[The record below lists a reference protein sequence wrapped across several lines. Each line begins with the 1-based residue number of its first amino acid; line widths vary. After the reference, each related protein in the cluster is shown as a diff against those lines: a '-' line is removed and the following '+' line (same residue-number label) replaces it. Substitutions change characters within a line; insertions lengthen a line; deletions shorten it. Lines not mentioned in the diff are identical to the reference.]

1 MNASAR
7 LDKYLNAFG
16 TGLKRVFVARGA
28 AAAAAVA
35 LVVSVIG
42 AYLAVRA
49 GFANEVVITARI
61 VLVVLLAAVI
71 AWLVILPIR
80 RIQYDVA
87 PEIEA
92 RTPAFGGRVET
103 YLGTGLR
110 EGKKPNPL
118 KDLLAEDTLE
128 LARQFPVQRQIKR
141 RELAIPGG
149 IAAVCLGVLLWLA
162 IAGPGLLN
170 YGVRHLWAGWA
181 FPGLLPPQSI
191 LVTPGDELVRR
202 GGSLRVRAEMEGF
215 DPTRASV
222 HARIGDSDWQEV
234 DMARLDDGFEFA
246 FFSLREP
253 LTYFVSAAGIR
264 SPAYDVEVVDLPN
277 VRNLRLTYHYPEWT
291 HRPPETVEPGG
302 DIRAIAGTEIQLEVI
317 TDIPLRAGELVLNG
331 DAQSLAIDGYSGR
344 AGFEITGDGQYFI
357 AARVGGEQVRL
368 TDDYFIKRLENR
380 KPAVILARPGRDWSA
395 SNIEEV
401 TARVDAKDDYAL
413 ESVEMRYSVNGGAWQ
428 SVPLPFTGRAAV
440 TDHVFFLERMGT
452 EAGTALPGDAATA
465 LVPGDLIS
473 YYVLATDRDETTR
486 TDMFFIEVQPFDRRY
501 TQSQMLGG
509 GGGGQ
514 GQWQQEISQRQR
526 EIIVS
531 TWNLLREQTE
541 SRAPDD
547 TGIEDNATLLSEL
560 QTTLAEQAE
569 TLARRTRARQLIRV
583 DERIASF
590 VDNLE
595 QAAEAMVPAAERL
608 AAIDLEQAIQPEQEA
623 LQHLLRAEAA
633 FSDVQV
639 SFQRNPGSRGF
650 RAGRDLAEMFE
661 LEMDLEKNQYETG
674 DPASLDSPTQEFDDA
689 MRELDKLARRQQQLA
704 NNLSRSQ
711 NLTPAQRWQQE
722 MLRRETEE
730 LQQRLEQMLQQQ
742 ASSGQ
747 IQGQTQG
754 QSSGQASGQSEG
766 SSGET
771 GQNAINRR
779 LQSAIRAMN
788 EAGAPTGDEFDR
800 ERLQQAADEAHRQLT
815 GARAQVAEESRR
827 EMQQSFGEMTEQ
839 ASTLYEQQADIDAEL
854 QEAVRRALEARRE
867 GRRGFGSGLTPE
879 QREEMSQTKRDM
891 REDLQGLERDMQA
904 AAQQYRDHAADAARE
919 LAEAASELRESN
931 VESRLGVAAEY
942 IENNSAAYIASSESA
957 VTDALGELR
966 DRLRRAQSLAE
977 GAGQPGA
984 TDFERA
990 LADTRALREELQ
1002 RLAAG
1007 AGTEGRAYGEFGDG
1021 DVWNMPTQPAVI
1033 GPAIGPTILPRI
1045 ELRAADTARAVRR
1058 LIPELRARNLNPA
1071 EIDEIRELTR
1081 QLELA
1086 RFDGNADLLAREFNA
1101 ALALL
1106 EQLELRLAQG
1116 TQADARGTVRTA
1128 VAEPIPTEY
1137 KDAVAEYYRRL
1148 SRE

>member
-1 MNASAR
+1 MDAPAR
-7 LDKYLNAFG
+7 LDQYLKAFG
-16 TGLKRVFVARGA
+16 TELKRVCIARGVAGA
-28 AAAAAVA
+28 AAIA

-42 AYLAVRA
+42 AYLAIRA
-49 GFANEVVITARI
+49 GFASEVVITARLL
-61 VLVVLLAAVI
+61 LVVMLAAVI
-71 AWLVILPIR
+71 AWLVVLPIR
-80 RIQYDVA
+80 RLQSDVA

-92 RTPAFGGRVET
+92 RTPAFAGRVET
-103 YLGTGLR
+103 YLGMGLGLGER
-110 EGKKPNPL
+110 RNPNPL
-118 KDLLAEDTLE
+118 KELLAEDTLE
-128 LARQFPVQRQIKR
+128 LARHFPVARQVKR
-141 RELAIPGG
+141 RELAIPGAV
-149 IAAVCLGVLLWLA
+149 AAVSLGVLLWIA

-181 FPGLLPPQSI
+181 FPDLLPPQSI
-191 LVTPGDELVRR
+191 VVTPGDELVRR
-202 GGSLRVRAEMEGF
+202 GGSLRVRAEMDGL

-222 HARIGDSDWQEV
+222 HAKIGDGDWQEV
-234 DMARLDDGFEFA
+234 DMARLDDGFEFT

-253 LTYFVSAAGIR
+253 LNYFVSAAGIR
-264 SPAYDVEVVDLPN
+264 SPAYEVDVVDLPN
-277 VRNLRLTYHYPEWT
+277 VESLRLTYHYPEWT

-302 DIRAIAGTEIQLEVI
+302 DIRAIAGTEIELEVR
-317 TDIPLRAGELVLNG
+317 TDMPLPGGELVLNG
-331 DAQSLAIDGYSGR
+331 DSQSLELDGPSGR
-344 AGFEITGDGQYFI
+344 AGFEITADGQYFI

-380 KPAVILARPGRDWSA
+380 KPEVILARPGRDWSA

-401 TARVDAKDDYAL
+401 TTRVDAKDDYAL
-413 ESVEMRYSVNGGAWQ
+413 ESVELRYSVNGGAWQ

-452 EAGTALPGDAATA
+452 EAGTALAGEAATA

-473 YYVLATDRDETTR
+473 YYALATDRDETTR

-514 GQWQQEISQRQR
+514 GQWQEEISQRQR

-541 SRAPDD
+541 SRDSD
-547 TGIEDNATLLSEL
+547 NSGIADNATLLSEL
-560 QTTLAEQAE
+560 QLTLADQAQ

-583 DERIASF
+583 DEQIASF
-590 VDNLE
+590 VDHLE
-595 QAAEAMVPAAERL
+595 QAAEAMHPAAERL
-608 AAIDLEQAIQPEQEA
+608 AEIDLEQAIQPEQEA

-674 DPASLDSPTQEFDDA
+674 DPASLDGPTQEFDDA
-689 MRELDKLARRQQQLA
+689 MRELDELARRQQQLA
-704 NNLSRSQ
+704 HNLGRSQ

-742 ASSGQ
+742 AAMRHAEGQ
-747 IQGQTQG
+747 I
-754 QSSGQASGQSEG
+754 SGQASGQSDI
-766 SSGET
+766 T
-771 GQNAINRR
+771 RR
-779 LQSAIRAMN
+779 MQSAIRAMN
-788 EAGAPTGDEFDR
+788 EAGTPTGDDFDR
-800 ERLQQAADEAHRQLT
+800 ERLQRAADEAHRQLT
-815 GARAQVAEESRR
+815 GAHAQVAAASQRA
-827 EMQQSFGEMTEQ
+827 MQQSFADMTEQ
-839 ASTLYEQQADIDAEL
+839 ATDLYEQQASIDEEL
-854 QEAVRRALEARRE
+854 QAAVRRTLEARRE
-867 GRRGFGSGLTPE
+867 GRGRFNSGLTPE
-879 QREEMSQTKRDM
+879 QRAELAQAKRDM
-891 REDLQGLERDMQA
+891 REELQALERDMQA
-904 AAQQYRDHAADAARE
+904 AAQQYRDHAVDAARE
-919 LAEAASELRESN
+919 LAEAATELRESN
-931 VESRLGVAAEY
+931 IESRLSVAAEY
-942 IENNSAAYIASSESA
+942 IENNSAAFIASSESA
-957 VTDALGELR
+957 VTGGLGELR

-977 GAGQPGA
+977 SAGQVGD
-984 TDFERA
+984 TDFDRA
-990 LADTRALREELQ
+990 LAETRALREQLQ

-1007 AGTEGRAYGEFGDG
+1007 TAPEGRGYGEFCDG

-1045 ELRAADTARAVRR
+1045 ELRADDTARAIRR
-1058 LIPELRARNLNPA
+1058 LIPQLRARNLNPA
-1071 EIDEIRELTR
+1071 EIDEVRELTR

-1086 RFDGNADLLAREFNA
+1086 RFDGNANLLARELNA

-1116 TQADARGTVRTA
+1116 VQADDPGTVRTA

-1148 SRE
+1148 SQE

>member
-7 LDKYLNAFG
+7 LDKYLHAFG
-16 TGLKRVFVARGA
+16 NGLKHVFLARGVA
-28 AAAAAVA
+28 AGAAVA

-49 GFANEVVITARI
+49 GFASEVVITTRV
-61 VLVVLLAAVI
+61 VLIVLLAAVI

-80 RIQYDVA
+80 RIQYDAA

-128 LARQFPVQRQIKR
+128 LARQFPVQHQIKR
-141 RELAIPGG
+141 RELAIPGA
-149 IAAVCLGVLLWLA
+149 IAAVCLGALLWLA

-181 FPGLLPPQSI
+181 FPGLLSPQSI

-234 DMARLDDGFEFA
+234 DMAQLDDGFEFT

-302 DIRAIAGTEIQLEVI
+302 DIRAIAGTEIELEVI
-317 TDIPLRAGELVLNG
+317 TDIPLPAGELVLNG
-331 DAQSLAIDGYSGR
+331 DSQSLAIDGYSGR
-344 AGFEITGDGQYFI
+344 TGFEIAGDGQYFI

-380 KPAVILARPGRDWSA
+380 KPEVILARPGRDWSA

-473 YYVLATDRDETTR
+473 YYVLASDRDETTR

-541 SRAPDD
+541 SRESNA

-560 QTTLAEQAE
+560 QMTLAEQAQ

-595 QAAEAMVPAAERL
+595 QAAEAMGPAAERL

-689 MRELDKLARRQQQLA
+689 MRELDELARRQQQLA
-704 NNLSRSQ
+704 NNLNRSQ

-722 MLRRETEE
+722 MLKRETEE

-742 ASSGQ
+742 AALR
-747 IQGQTQG
+747 QTQG
-754 QSSGQASGQSEG
+754 QSGGQAAGESEG
-766 SSGET
+766 SSPET
-771 GQNAINRR
+771 GQSAINRR

-788 EAGAPTGDEFDR
+788 EAGTPTSDEFDR
-800 ERLQQAADEAHRQLT
+800 ERLQRAADEAHRQLS
-815 GARAQVAEESRR
+815 GARAQVAEEGQRA
-827 EMQQSFGEMTEQ
+827 MQQSFAEMTDQ
-839 ASTLYEQQADIDAEL
+839 ASALYEQQADIDAEL

-867 GRRGFGSGLTPE
+867 GRRRFSSGLTAE
-879 QREEMSQTKRDM
+879 QRDEMSQAKRDM
-891 REDLQGLERDMQA
+891 REDLQGLERDMQV
-904 AAQQYRDHAADAARE
+904 AAQQYRDHAADAALE
-919 LAEAASELRESN
+919 VAEAASELRESN

-977 GAGQPGA
+977 GAGQAGA

-1007 AGTEGRAYGEFGDG
+1007 AGPEGNAYREFGDG

-1033 GPAIGPTILPRI
+1033 GPAIGPRI
-1045 ELRAADTARAVRR
+1045 ELRAEDTARAIRR
-1058 LIPELRARNLNPA
+1058 LIPDLRARNLNPA
-1071 EIDEIRELTR
+1071 EIDEVRELTR

-1116 TQADARGTVRTA
+1116 TQADERGTVRTA

>member
-1 MNASAR
+1 MDAPAR
-7 LDKYLNAFG
+7 LDKYLSAFA
-16 TGLKRVFVARGA
+16 TELKRVCIARGV
-28 AAAAAVA
+28 AAAAVVA
-35 LVVSVIG
+35 LLVSVVG
-42 AYLAVRA
+42 AYLAIRA
-49 GFANEVVITARI
+49 GFASEVVITARV

-71 AWLVILPIR
+71 VWFVVLPIR
-80 RIQYDVA
+80 RLQFNAA

-92 RTPAFGGRVET
+92 RTPAFAGRVET
-103 YLGTGLR
+103 WLGMGV
-110 EGKKPNPL
+110 GKNTNPL
-118 KDLLAEDTLE
+118 KELLAEDTLE
-128 LARQFPVQRQIKR
+128 LARHFPVARQVKR
-141 RELAIPGG
+141 RELAIPGAV
-149 IAAVCLGVLLWLA
+149 AAVSLGILLWLA

-191 LVTPGDELVRR
+191 VVTPGDELVRR

-222 HARIGDSDWQEV
+222 HARIGDGGWQEV
-234 DMARLDDGFEFA
+234 DMARLDDGFEFT

-253 LTYFVSAAGIR
+253 LNYFVSAAGIR
-264 SPAYDVEVVDLPN
+264 SPTYEVDVVDLPN
-277 VRNLRLTYHYPEWT
+277 VQNLRLTYHYPEWT
-291 HRPPETVEPGG
+291 HRPSETVEPGG
-302 DIRAIAGTEIQLEVI
+302 DIRAIAGTEIELEVR
-317 TDIPLRAGELVLNG
+317 TDIPLPGGELVLNG
-331 DAQSLAIDGYSGR
+331 DAQSLELDGLSAR

-380 KPAVILARPGRDWSA
+380 KPEVILARPGRDWSA

-401 TARVDAKDDYAL
+401 TVRVDAKDDYAL
-413 ESVEMRYSVNGGAWQ
+413 ESVELRYSVNGGAWQ
-428 SVPLPFTGRAAV
+428 SVPLSFTGRAAV
-440 TDHVFFLERMGT
+440 TDHVFFLERMAT
-452 EAGTALPGDAATA
+452 EAGTALADDAVTA

-473 YYVLATDRDETTR
+473 YYALATDRDETTR

-501 TQSQMLGG
+501 TQSQILG

-531 TWNLLREQTE
+531 TWNLLRVQTE
-541 SRAPDD
+541 SRDSD
-547 TGIEDNATLLSEL
+547 NSGIEDNATLLSEL
-560 QTTLAEQAE
+560 QLTLADQAQ
-569 TLARRTRARQLIRV
+569 TLARRIRARQLIRV
-583 DERIASF
+583 DEQIASF

-595 QAAEAMVPAAERL
+595 QAAEAMRPAAERL
-608 AAIDLEQAIQPEQEA
+608 AEIDLEQAIQPEQEA

-674 DPASLDSPTQEFDDA
+674 DPASPDSPTQEFDDA
-689 MRELDKLARRQQQLA
+689 MRELDELARRQQQLA
-704 NNLSRSQ
+704 HGLGRSQ

-730 LQQRLEQMLQQQ
+730 LQQRLERMLQQQ
-742 ASSGQ
+742 AAMRQAEGR
-747 IQGQTQG
+747 T
-754 QSSGQASGQSEG
+754 SGQASGQSD
-766 SSGET
+766 
-771 GQNAINRR
+771 IIRR
-779 LQSAIRAMN
+779 MQSAIRAMN
-788 EAGAPTGDEFDR
+788 EAGTPTGDDFDR
-800 ERLQQAADEAHRQLT
+800 ERLQRAADEAHRQLT
-815 GARAQVAEESRR
+815 GARAQIAEASRR
-827 EMQQSFGEMTEQ
+827 AMQQSFADMTEQ
-839 ASTLYEQQADIDAEL
+839 ATDLYEQQASIEEEL
-854 QEAVRRALEARRE
+854 QAAVRRALEARGE
-867 GRRGFGSGLTPE
+867 GRGRFNSGLTLE
-879 QREEMSQTKRDM
+879 RREELAQLKRDM
-891 REDLQGLERDMQA
+891 REALQGLEREMQA
-904 AAQQYRDHAADAARE
+904 AAQQYRDNAVDAARE
-919 LAEAASELRESN
+919 LAEAAIELRESN
-931 VESRLGVAAEY
+931 IESRLSVAAEY
-942 IENNSAAYIASSESA
+942 IENNSAAYIAGSENA
-957 VTDALGELR
+957 VTDGLGELR
-966 DRLRRAQSLAE
+966 DRLRHAQSLAE
-977 GAGQPGA
+977 SAGRAGD
-984 TDFERA
+984 TDFDRA
-990 LADTRALREELQ
+990 LAETRALREQLQ

-1007 AGTEGRAYGEFGDG
+1007 AAPDGWGYGEFGDG

-1045 ELRAADTARAVRR
+1045 ELRVDDTARAIRR
-1058 LIPELRARNLNPA
+1058 LIPQLRARNLNPA
-1071 EIDEIRELTR
+1071 EIDEVRELTR

-1086 RFDGNADLLAREFNA
+1086 RFDGNANLLAREFNT

-1116 TQADARGTVRTA
+1116 AQADDPGTVRTA

-1148 SRE
+1148 SHE

>member
-1 MNASAR
+1 MDAPAR
-7 LDKYLNAFG
+7 LDKYLSAFG
-16 TGLKRVFVARGA
+16 TELKRVCIARGV

-35 LVVSVIG
+35 LVVSVVG
-42 AYLAVRA
+42 AYLAIRA
-49 GFANEVVITARI
+49 GFASEVVITARV

-71 AWLVILPIR
+71 AWLVVLPIR
-80 RIQYDVA
+80 RLQFDAA

-92 RTPAFGGRVET
+92 RTPAFAGRVET
-103 YLGTGLR
+103 WLGMGFVLG
-110 EGKKPNPL
+110 EVKKQNPL
-118 KDLLAEDTLE
+118 KELLAEDTLE
-128 LARQFPVQRQIKR
+128 LARQFPVARQVKR
-141 RELAIPGG
+141 RELAIPGAV
-149 IAAVCLGVLLWLA
+149 AAVSLGILLWLA

-191 LVTPGDELVRR
+191 VVTPGDELVRR

-222 HARIGDSDWQEV
+222 HARIGDGDWQEV
-234 DMARLDDGFEFA
+234 DMARLDDGFEFT

-253 LTYFVSAAGIR
+253 LNYFVSAAGIR
-264 SPAYDVEVVDLPN
+264 SPAYEVDVVDLPN
-277 VRNLRLTYHYPEWT
+277 VQNLRLTYHYPEWT

-302 DIRAIAGTEIQLEVI
+302 DIRAIAGTEIELEVR
-317 TDIPLRAGELVLNG
+317 TDIPLPGGELVLNG
-331 DAQSLAIDGYSGR
+331 AAQSLELDGLSAR
-344 AGFEITGDGQYFI
+344 AGFEITADGQYFI

-380 KPAVILARPGRDWSA
+380 KPEVILARPGRDWSA

-413 ESVEMRYSVNGGAWQ
+413 ESVELRYSVNGGAWQ

-452 EAGTALPGDAATA
+452 EAGTALPDDAATA

-541 SRAPDD
+541 SRDPDD
-547 TGIEDNATLLSEL
+547 SGIVDNATLLSEL
-560 QTTLAEQAE
+560 QLTLADQAQ
-569 TLARRTRARQLIRV
+569 TLARRTRARQLVRV
-583 DERIASF
+583 DEQIASF

-595 QAAEAMVPAAERL
+595 QAAEAMHPAAERL
-608 AAIDLEQAIQPEQEA
+608 AEIDLEQAIRPEQEA
-623 LQHLLRAEAA
+623 LRHLLRAEAA
-633 FSDVQV
+633 FTDVQV

-674 DPASLDSPTQEFDDA
+674 DPAAPDSPTQEFDDA
-689 MRELDKLARRQQQLA
+689 MRELDELARRQQQLA
-704 NNLSRSQ
+704 HNLGRSQ
-711 NLTPAQRWQQE
+711 NLTPVQRWQQE

-742 ASSGQ
+742 AAMRQ
-747 IQGQTQG
+747 TEGQTE
-754 QSSGQASGQSEG
+754 GQASGQTEG
-766 SSGET
+766 NSSGAS
-771 GQNAINRR
+771 GQSDINRR
-779 LQSAIRAMN
+779 MQSAIRAMN
-788 EAGAPTGDEFDR
+788 EAGTPTGDDFDR

-815 GARAQVAEESRR
+815 GARAQVAEASQRA
-827 EMQQSFGEMTEQ
+827 MQQSFADMTEQ
-839 ASTLYEQQADIDAEL
+839 ATELYEQQAGIDEEL
-854 QEAVRRALEARRE
+854 QAAVRRALAARRE
-867 GRRGFGSGLTPE
+867 GRGRFSSGLTPA
-879 QREEMSQTKRDM
+879 QREELAQAKRDM
-891 REDLQGLERDMQA
+891 RDTLQGLERDMQA
-904 AAQQYRDHAADAARE
+904 AAQQYRDHAVDAARE
-919 LAEAASELRESN
+919 LAEAAIELRESN
-931 VESRLGVAAEY
+931 IESRLGVAAEY

-957 VTDALGELR
+957 VTDGLGELR

-977 GAGQPGA
+977 GAGRAGD
-984 TDFERA
+984 TDFDRA
-990 LADTRALREELQ
+990 LAETRALRDQLQ

-1007 AGTEGRAYGEFGDG
+1007 AGPEGWGYGEFGDG

-1033 GPAIGPTILPRI
+1033 GPAIGPTI
-1045 ELRAADTARAVRR
+1045 ELRADDTARAIRR
-1058 LIPELRARNLNPA
+1058 LIPQLRARNLNPA
-1071 EIDEIRELTR
+1071 EIDEVRELTR

-1086 RFDGNADLLAREFNA
+1086 RFDGNANLLAREFNT

-1106 EQLELRLAQG
+1106 EQLELRLAQSA
-1116 TQADARGTVRTA
+1116 QADSPGTVRTA